1 MKKISLI
8 ATTVLTGLLL
18 FPSVNDT
25 TTSTEVTS
33 HDAQA
38 VAIQAMKI
46 VVAIRTYKFQKVKD
60 KGDYFTIDINN
71 KSGAVSVLI
80 KYTKMEWCY
89 IKVEIMEN
97 IVNSIHDN
105 VMLHKILLQHLHK

>member
-25 TTSTEVTS
+25 TTHAAEVTS

-38 VAIQAMKI
+38 VAIQAMKNSGGNPDLQNF
-46 VVAIRTYKFQKVKD
+46 KKVKD

-71 KSGAVSVLI
+71 KSGAGVGTYKVYKNGVVLY
-80 KYTKMEWCY
+80 KSG
-89 IKVEIMEN
+89 N
-97 IVNSIHDN
+97 
-105 VMLHKILLQHLHK
+105 

>member
-25 TTSTEVTS
+25 TTHAAEVTS

-38 VAIQAMKI
+38 VAI
-46 VVAIRTYKFQKVKD
+46 
-60 KGDYFTIDINN
+60 
-71 KSGAVSVLI
+71 
-80 KYTKMEWCY
+80 
-89 IKVEIMEN
+89 
-97 IVNSIHDN
+97 
-105 VMLHKILLQHLHK
+105 